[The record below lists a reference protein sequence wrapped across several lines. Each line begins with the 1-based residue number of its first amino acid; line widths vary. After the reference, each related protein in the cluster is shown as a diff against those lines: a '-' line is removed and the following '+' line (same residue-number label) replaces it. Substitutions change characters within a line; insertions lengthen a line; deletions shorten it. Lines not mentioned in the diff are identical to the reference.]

1 MPDDYII
8 QVKYNEA
15 RELAS
20 WISIF
25 QDMSFAVDSL
35 IRLLQLLH
43 DKNDDSILMN
53 SLFISALI
61 SYGRCFTHGKR
72 QRLSEDIFRTLPG
85 EGDPLAC
92 HRFYKNMRDKHIA
105 HSVNPFEQVK
115 IGLVLSNP
123 ESTERKVRG
132 IANLSA
138 KLVSFDI
145 DGVETLL
152 RLALFCRDAAQ
163 KQMEIW
169 TDKTVK
175 KGEGQSVDN
184 LYSNPRLHCVIPEPD
199 AVNKAR
205 LD

>member
-1 MPDDYII
+1 MPDDYIV
-8 QVKYNEA
+8 QVKYREA

-25 QDMSFAVDSL
+25 QDMSFTVDSL
-35 IRLLQLLH
+35 IRLIQLLH
-43 DKNDDSILMN
+43 NKNDDSILIN
-53 SLFISALI
+53 GLFISALI

-85 EGDPLAC
+85 EGDPVAC

-115 IGLVLSNP
+115 IGLILSNP
-123 ESTERKVRG
+123 ESNQRKVEG
-132 IANLSA
+132 IAHLST

-152 RLALFCRDAAQ
+152 RLALFCKDEAQ
-163 KQMEIW
+163 KQIEIW
-169 TDKTVK
+169 KDTTIK
-175 KGEGQSVDN
+175 KGEVQAVDE
-184 LYSNPRLHCVIPEPD
+184 LYSNPQLHCVIPGPD
-199 AVNKAR
+199 DVKKAR
-205 LD
+205 L